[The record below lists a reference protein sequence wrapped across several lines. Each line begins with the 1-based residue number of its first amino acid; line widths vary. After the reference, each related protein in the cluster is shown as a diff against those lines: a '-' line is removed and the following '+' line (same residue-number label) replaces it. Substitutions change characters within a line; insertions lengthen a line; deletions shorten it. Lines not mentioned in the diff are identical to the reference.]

1 MSVKTKIQW
10 CDSTCNPTMGCDGC
24 ELWSTTRKSC
34 YAGTLHTR
42 FGGATPGYAPTFE
55 QVTEFPG
62 RMAEATA
69 WADLLG
75 KNRKDKPWLGSLPRL
90 IFLSDLSDA
99 LSASVSFDFLEAE
112 IISKVTSGLG
122 SRHQWLWLT
131 KRPERMAEFSGWLED
146 RGQRWPRNLWA
157 GTSITTQATT
167 TRIKSLAKVGDRN
180 TIHFLSVEPQIE
192 EVSLMAW
199 LPQLDWV
206 IQGGESGRKAR
217 PFDISWASSLIEQCR
232 DQGVPYFLKQLGSVV
247 HDCGKRLTF
256 EDAHAGDWLE
266 WPQALRIR
274 EFPVL

>member
-1 MSVKTKIQW
+1 MSIKTKIQW

-24 ELWSTTRKSC
+24 ELWSATRKSC
-34 YAGTLHTR
+34 YAGVLHTR
-42 FGGATPGYAPTFE
+42 FGGATSGYAPTFE

-75 KNRKDKPWLGSLPRL
+75 TKRKEKPWLGNLPRL
-90 IFLSDLSDA
+90 IFLSDMSDA
-99 LSASVSFDFLEAE
+99 LSASVSFDYLEAE
-112 IISKVTSGLG
+112 IISNVTGDLG

-131 KRPERMAEFSGWLED
+131 KRPERMAEFSRWLED
-146 RGQRWPRNLWA
+146 RGQSWPRNLWA

-167 TRIKSLAKVGDRN
+167 TRIKSLVKVGDKN

-192 EVSLMAW
+192 EISLKAW

-206 IQGGESGRKAR
+206 IQGGESGHKAR
-217 PFDISWASSLIEQCR
+217 PFDISWARSLIEQCR
-232 DQGVPYFLKQLGSVV
+232 DYGVPYFLKQLGTVV
-247 HDCGKRLTF
+247 HDRGKRLTF

-266 WPQALRIR
+266 WPQTLRIR